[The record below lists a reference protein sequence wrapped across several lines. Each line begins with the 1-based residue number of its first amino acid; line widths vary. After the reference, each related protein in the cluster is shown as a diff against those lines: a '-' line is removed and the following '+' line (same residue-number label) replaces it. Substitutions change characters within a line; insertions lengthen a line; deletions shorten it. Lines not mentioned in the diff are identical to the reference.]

1 VEKRTPS
8 YIASLKGK
16 RKIVAITAYDYPSA
30 FYAQAAGVDII
41 LVGDSLG
48 MVVKGEET
56 TLGVTLEEMVY
67 HTRAVARAK
76 GEALVVADMPFLSY
90 TDPHQAVVSAGRLIR
105 AGAEAVK
112 LEGPRV
118 EVIRALTAEGIPV
131 MGHVGLT
138 PQHYLRLGFRTQGR
152 KWRSALK
159 ILEQAKEIEEAGA
172 FSLVLESIP
181 FRVARVITG
190 NLSIPTVGIGAGP
203 FCDGQI
209 LVFHDLLGL
218 YPGKKPSFVREYA
231 RLGPA
236 IEEALRAYGR
246 DVMEGKYPTED
257 EGFSMKEEE
266 YIKFMEALNGGSK
279 ENI

>member
-1 VEKRTPS
+1 MEKKTPS

-16 RKIVAITAYDYPSA
+16 RKIVAVTAYDYPSA

-67 HTRAVARAK
+67 HTKAVAKAK
-76 GEALVVADMPFLSY
+76 GEALIVADMPFLSY
-90 TDPHQAVVSAGRLIR
+90 PDPHQAVLSAGQLIR

-112 LEGPRV
+112 LEGPRI
-118 EVIRALTAEGIPV
+118 EAIRALTDEGIPV

-138 PQHYLRLGFRTQGR
+138 PQHYLRLGFRTQGK
-152 KWRSALK
+152 KWKSALK
-159 ILEQAKEIEEAGA
+159 ILEQAKEIEKAGA
-172 FSLVLESIP
+172 FSIVLESIP
-181 FRVARVITG
+181 FRVAGVITE
-190 NLSIPTVGIGAGP
+190 NLSIPTIGIGAGP
-203 FCDGQI
+203 YCDGQI

-231 RLGPA
+231 RLGSA
-236 IEEALRAYGR
+236 IEKALKAYGK
-246 DVMEGKYPTED
+246 DVMEGKYPTEG
-257 EGFSMKEEE
+257 EAFSMKKEE
-266 YIKFMEALNGGSK
+266 YIKFMEALNGSSQ
-279 ENI
+279 ENN